1 MTYTT
6 DTKTEP
12 HIGRRILAGFID
24 YIIIYTF
31 FFTYLYAY
39 GEPDSEGVY
48 SVSGVLALPPIL
60 LWGLMTIG
68 IEQLFGATI
77 GNSIVGLKPVSIN
90 GIDEK
95 LSFGQSFIR
104 HLLDP
109 IDMFFFGLV
118 GILAIKN
125 SDKNQRVGDLAA
137 KTIVLRAK
145 ATKESE

>member
-6 DTKTEP
+6 DIKPEP
-12 HIGRRILAGFID
+12 NIGRKILAGFID
-24 YIIIYTF
+24 YLLIYTF
-31 FFTYLYAY
+31 FFAYLYAY

-48 SVSGVLALPPIL
+48 SVSGILTLPPIL

-77 GNSIVGLKPVSIN
+77 GNSIVGLKPISIN

-109 IDMFFFGLV
+109 IDMFFFGLIGV
-118 GILAIKN
+118 LSIKN

-137 KTIVLRAK
+137 KTIVLRVK
-145 ATKESE
+145 AAKESE